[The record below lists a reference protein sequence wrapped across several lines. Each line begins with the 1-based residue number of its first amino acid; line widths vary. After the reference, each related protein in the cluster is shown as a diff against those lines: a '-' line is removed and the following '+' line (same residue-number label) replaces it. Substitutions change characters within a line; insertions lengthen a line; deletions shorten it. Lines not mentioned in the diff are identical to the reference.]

1 MKRRD
6 ILRASLAGA
15 ATLATPGIVRAEA
28 QSVLKFI
35 PQSDLASLDPVW
47 TTADVT
53 RNHAHLVFD
62 TLYGVDDNYQ
72 PHPQMAAGHTTSADG
87 LQWDITLRDGLRF
100 HDNTPVLA
108 RDCVAS
114 LQRWGQVDGFGSV
127 LMAATDEISA
137 PSDKVV
143 LFRLKKKFP
152 LLPTALA
159 AINRMACIMP
169 ERLAKTSPFQQVA
182 EIIGSGP
189 FRFVPSERVPGSRL
203 VYEKFAGYVPTTAGP
218 AQYTSGPKTAHFDR
232 VVWTVSPDPA
242 TNSAAM
248 TAGEFDWWE
257 QPTIDLVPMLKR
269 DKHLTLVVKDRTGE
283 IGCMRFNHLF
293 PPFDNAAIRRVVV
306 SAINQRDYM
315 EAVAG
320 AAPELIRDKVGLF
333 VPGSPMASTVDL
345 ETMHGDKDVTKLK
358 QALKDAGYKGEK
370 VVVLAAS
377 NYPTINAIAEVGGDM
392 LKRIGLNIDYQAL
405 DWGTVV
411 QRRASRKPI
420 DQGGWNIF
428 FTFLGGMGN
437 VSPAS
442 AIPLRADGHGWFGW
456 PDDPK
461 MEALRKS
468 WFDAPDLAAQQ
479 KVCADMQVQFFQNP
493 SYAPLGMYF
502 QPTCF
507 NSSLQD
513 VPNGIPQFYRVH
525 RV

>member
-1 MKRRD
+1 
-6 ILRASLAGA
+6 
-15 ATLATPGIVRAEA
+15 
-28 QSVLKFI
+28 
-35 PQSDLASLDPVW
+35 
-47 TTADVT
+47 
-53 RNHAHLVFD
+53 
-62 TLYGVDDNYQ
+62 
-72 PHPQMAAGHTTSADG
+72 
-87 LQWDITLRDGLRF
+87 
-100 HDNTPVLA
+100 
-108 RDCVAS
+108 
-114 LQRWGQVDGFGSV
+114 
-127 LMAATDEISA
+127 
-137 PSDKVV
+137 
-143 LFRLKKKFP
+143 
-152 LLPTALA
+152 
-159 AINRMACIMP
+159 
-169 ERLAKTSPFQQVA
+169 
-182 EIIGSGP
+182 
-189 FRFVPSERVPGSRL
+189 
-203 VYEKFAGYVPTTAGP
+203 
-218 AQYTSGPKTAHFDR
+218 
-232 VVWTVSPDPA
+232 
-242 TNSAAM
+242 
-248 TAGEFDWWE
+248 
-257 QPTIDLVPMLKR
+257 
-269 DKHLTLVVKDRTGE
+269 
-283 IGCMRFNHLF
+283 
-293 PPFDNAAIRRVVV
+293 VV

-333 VPGSPMASTVDL
+333 VPGSPMASTVGL
-345 ETMHGDKDVTKLK
+345 ETMHGDKDVAKLK

-479 KVCADMQVQFFQNP
+479 KVCADMQTQFFQNP

-513 VPNGIPQFYRVH
+513 VPNGIPQFYRV
-525 RV
+525 RRT